1 MKVGVIGAGR
11 LGLSFALVCDRH
23 GIPMVISDSN
33 ETYRKNLKNG
43 ICITNEPQIS
53 EMFSKKRFLE
63 VVDTNQEVVKEC
75 EYIWTFVET
84 PSTSDGT
91 YDITKL
97 WSVVDDL
104 VSTFKDG
111 EQVMGKTFIVG
122 CTTNPGD
129 VEQIAEVL
137 NQYSINVIYN
147 PEFVAQ
153 GEIVKGIEEA
163 KMVLIGCPD
172 GHDLKI
178 ILNLYRI
185 ICGTSTH
192 FNVMSYTSAEL
203 TKIAINCFLTTKISF
218 ANMIGEIAIKTGVG
232 SEVSNILKA
241 VGSDPRIGNS
251 FLKYGFGFGGPCLP
265 RDNRALSVHAKKH
278 GGEAKLSDLVDSMN
292 NEHTEFLAQYYSEL
306 NPDKSVPFVMRHISY
321 KRGTDILTDS
331 QQYNF
336 CLKLLERGY
345 TVYVQEIESVIEQ
358 FKKKDMSEIGSRLK
372 FFRYNTKPEGFQI
385 EI

>member
-11 LGLSFALVCDRH
+11 LGLSFALVCDQH

-43 ICITNEPQIS
+43 ICITNEPQIT

-97 WSVVDDL
+97 WSVVDDI

-232 SEVSNILKA
+232 SEVNNILKA

-251 FLKYGFGFGGPCLP
+251 FLKYGL
-265 RDNRALSVHAKKH
+265 
-278 GGEAKLSDLVDSMN
+278 DLVDLVFQETT
-292 NEHTEFLAQYYSEL
+292 EHFPYMQK
-306 NPDKSVPFVMRHISY
+306 NMGVKPSY
-321 KRGTDILTDS
+321 
-331 QQYNF
+331 
-336 CLKLLERGY
+336 
-345 TVYVQEIESVIEQ
+345 
-358 FKKKDMSEIGSRLK
+358 
-372 FFRYNTKPEGFQI
+372 QI
-385 EI
+385 